1 MASIEVHKIPA
12 KKAWLV
18 FGIIAA
24 LFALMSLGA
33 QAGARK
39 AQRGMADFQKEM
51 GMTPGK
57 EMTPEEAGKA
67 AATFMKAMQE
77 QAAKQQAKEE

>member
-1 MASIEVHKIPA
+1 
-12 KKAWLV
+12 
-18 FGIIAA
+18 
-24 LFALMSLGA
+24 
-33 QAGARK
+33 
-39 AQRGMADFQKEM
+39 M